1 MIEDHKGK
9 SILIIE
15 DEADIRRFAFRV
27 LDLEGYTVLQA
38 ETGEKG
44 LQLAKGTRGLS
55 IVLLDLRLPDRDGW
69 LILEELK
76 TDPVLSTIPVVV
88 FSVLATPVQQ
98 NRAFGMGASGY
109 LAKPVNA
116 SGLLRTI
123 ESAIHWTGAAE
134 IDSTE
139 ITAAAS

>member
-15 DEADIRRFAFRV
+15 DDEDIRRFAFRV

-38 ETGEKG
+38 ENGEKG

-55 IVLLDLRLPDRDGW
+55 MVLLDLRLPDRDGW

-76 TDPVLSTIPVVV
+76 KDPALSGVPVVV
-88 FSVLATPVQQ
+88 FSVLATPWQQ
-98 NRAFGMGASGY
+98 NKAFGMGASGY

-116 SGLLRTI
+116 SGLLRSI
-123 ESAIHWTGAAE
+123 ESVIHWNRVTGL
-134 IDSTE
+134 DSSEVTT
-139 ITAAAS
+139 TAS

>member
-38 ETGEKG
+38 ENGEKG
-44 LQLAKGTRGLS
+44 LQLAKRTRGLS
-55 IVLLDLRLPDRDGW
+55 MVLLDLRLPDRDGW

-76 TDPVLSTIPVVV
+76 KDPALSEVPVVV
-88 FSVLATPVQQ
+88 FSALATPLQQ
-98 NRAFGMGASGY
+98 NKAFGMGASGY
-109 LAKPVNA
+109 LTKPVNA
-116 SGLLRTI
+116 SGLLRSI
-123 ESAIHWTGAAE
+123 ESAIHWTGV
-134 IDSTE
+134 IGPDSSDVT
-139 ITAAAS
+139 TAAS